1 MDLDSRL
8 THVSVIGAAGK
19 MGSGITLLLAQEMAR
34 LSLLPEHRN
43 KSFRLDAIDLDGVAL
58 RGLRQYLHTQALK
71 ATEKAVVGLRALYAD
86 REDLVENA
94 EIIDDFLQR
103 VESLVWPSSQLD
115 AARGST
121 LVFEAIVEKIPV
133 KVEVFRKLKETCD
146 PDAFFFTNTSSVPIG
161 LLDRDAGL
169 GGRILGFHFYNPPA
183 VQRLVEVI
191 RAGTTREDAAAAAAE
206 IGKRLRKTLIPS
218 SDVAGFIGNG
228 HFIRDG
234 LHGLSEASRL
244 AREHGWP
251 RAAYIVNRVS
261 QDWLL
266 RPMGIFQLI
275 DYVGIDVFKFIQ
287 DVMDRFLDETLTN
300 PVIDRMIEQKVL
312 GGQNPDG
319 SQKPGFF
326 TYDKGRPT
334 AAYDPDTR
342 TYVPLESIAAE
353 ADRSLGPLPESF
365 RPWKALL
372 DAPDK
377 DAALAAHFGRLS
389 GARGLGA
396 ELAGAY
402 LARSRAIGRGLVASG
417 VAARAEDV
425 NGVLTSGFYHLYGPI
440 NDYLA

>member
-1 MDLDSRL
+1 
-8 THVSVIGAAGK
+8 

-183 VQRLVEVI
+183 SSASWSHPR
-191 RAGTTREDAAAAAAE
+191 GTTREDAAAAAAE

-234 LHGLSEASRL
+234 LHGLSEAPASPESM
-244 AREHGWP
+244 AG
-251 RAAYIVNRVS
+251 RA
-261 QDWLL
+261 
-266 RPMGIFQLI
+266 
-275 DYVGIDVFKFIQ
+275 
-287 DVMDRFLDETLTN
+287 
-300 PVIDRMIEQKVL
+300 
-312 GGQNPDG
+312 
-319 SQKPGFF
+319 
-326 TYDKGRPT
+326 RPT
-334 AAYDPDTR
+334 SSTASAR
-342 TYVPLESIAAE
+342 TGSC
-353 ADRSLGPLPESF
+353 
-365 RPWKALL
+365 
-372 DAPDK
+372 
-377 DAALAAHFGRLS
+377 GRW
-389 GARGLGA
+389 
-396 ELAGAY
+396 
-402 LARSRAIGRGLVASG
+402 ASSSSST
-417 VAARAEDV
+417 
-425 NGVLTSGFYHLYGPI
+425 TSGSTCSSSSRT
-440 NDYLA
+440 